1 MSRKSNKPLKTLRD
15 GALKAS
21 IWKNEAESGPFYSVT
36 LSRSYKRKDGSFA
49 DSASFS
55 GSDILKIT
63 QLASRAYTLALNAR
77 DLGED
82 YLAGG
87 QA

>member
-1 MSRKSNKPLKTLRD
+1 MSGNSNKPIKTLRD

-21 IWKNEAESGPFYSVT
+21 IWKNQAESGPFYSVT
-36 LSRSYKRKDGSFA
+36 LSRTYKREDGSFA

-55 GSDILKIT
+55 GSDILKIS

-82 YLAGG
+82 YLAGA